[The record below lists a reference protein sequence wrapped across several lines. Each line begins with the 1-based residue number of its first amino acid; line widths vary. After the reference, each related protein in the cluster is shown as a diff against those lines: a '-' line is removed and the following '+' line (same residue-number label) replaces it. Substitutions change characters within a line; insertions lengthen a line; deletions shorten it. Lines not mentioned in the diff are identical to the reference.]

1 MVFKTF
7 PRRASRG
14 FTLIELLVSL
24 LIASIFLMATAMI
37 VIETMRLDREETGR
51 TQVQAE
57 LTQAME
63 YIQQDL
69 AEALYIYNDT
79 ERPTDPQQPPGDGI
93 PDVIQR
99 LWHPGWIRRPEE
111 AIPVVAFW
119 KLEPIPQGCY
129 AGNPTLQQIR
139 EGRATLPTEP
149 PPGFPLDQNGRNE
162 DWETLRSRRGIY
174 TLVVYYL
181 RRNYNNAGNPTGQTP
196 WEGNARIER
205 FELKPFA
212 RQGDNDCAGR
222 SPFFL
227 EDPDPFRD
235 GFLAWPSEQARAR
248 QIPIASRPDGPR
260 FTTQDRVRQ
269 ISIAGRTDG
278 PRLTTLV
285 SNIFSSREGS
295 PQVAPACP
303 QGYAFGGGKPDGV
316 TFSGLE
322 NHQNDVGFYVCVRHS
337 PGADQPQDVI
347 VNITATAME
356 RANPGLFRRYIED
369 ATSVDISEVSRYLLP
384 LQTRVLARGVINR
397 RLS

>member
-1 MVFKTF
+1 MVFKSF
-7 PRRASRG
+7 RRRASRG

-24 LIASIFLMATAMI
+24 LIAFIFLLATGMI
-37 VIETMRLDREETGR
+37 VVETMRLDREETGR

-79 ERPTDPQQPPGDGI
+79 EQPNGDGI

-99 LWHPGWIRRPEE
+99 LYTPGWIRQPAG

-129 AGNPTLQQIR
+129 RTQREDGTPGDQIPNLQQIR
-139 EGRATLPTEP
+139 EGRAILPVQP
-149 PPGFPLDQNGRNE
+149 PPGFPRDRNGRNA
-162 DWETLRSRRGIY
+162 DWDTLVSRRGIY

-181 RRNYNNAGNPTGQTP
+181 RRNYNNAGNLADGSTTP

-205 FELKPFA
+205 FELRPFA
-212 RQGDNDCAGR
+212 RQGNNDCAGR
-222 SPFFL
+222 SPFFV

-248 QIPIASRPDGPR
+248 QIPIA
-260 FTTQDRVRQ
+260 
-269 ISIAGRTDG
+269 GRADG

-303 QGYAFGGGKPDGV
+303 QGYAFGGGKPNGV
-316 TFSGLE
+316 TVTFPGLGD
-322 NHQNDVGFYVCVRHS
+322 NQNDVGFYVCVRQS
-337 PGADQPQDVI
+337 PGADRPQDVI
-347 VNITATAME
+347 INITATAME
-356 RANPGLFRRYIED
+356 RANPGLFRRYIQD

-384 LQTRVLARGVINR
+384 MQTLVLARGVINR
-397 RLS
+397 QLS

>member
-1 MVFKTF
+1 MVFKSF
-7 PRRASRG
+7 RRRASRG

-24 LIASIFLMATAMI
+24 LIASIFLLATGMI
-37 VIETMRLDREETGR
+37 VVETMRLDREETGR

-79 ERPTDPQQPPGDGI
+79 EQPNGDGI

-99 LWHPGWIRRPEE
+99 LYTPGWIRQPAG

-139 EGRATLPTEP
+139 EGRARLPNQP
-149 PPGFPLDQNGRNE
+149 PDGFPRDRNGRNA
-162 DWETLRSRRGIY
+162 DWDTLVSRRGIY

-181 RRNYNNAGNPTGQTP
+181 RRNYNNAGNLADGSTTP
-196 WEGNARIER
+196 WEGNARIDR
-205 FELKPFA
+205 FELRPFNTEG
-212 RQGDNDCAGR
+212 QNNCAGR
-222 SPFFL
+222 SPFFRV
-227 EDPDPFRD
+227 DPDPFRE
-235 GFLAWPSEQARAR
+235 GFLAWPSQQALQRLQR
-248 QIPIASRPDGPR
+248 EGTPQERIAD
-260 FTTQDRVRQ
+260 
-269 ISIAGRTDG
+269 AGNQG

-303 QGYAFGGGKPDGV
+303 QGYAFGGGRPNGV
-316 TFSGLE
+316 TFSGLG
-322 NHQNDVGFYVCVRHS
+322 NNQNDVGFYVCVRQS
-337 PGADQPQDVI
+337 PGADRPQDVI
-347 VNITATAME
+347 INITATAME
-356 RANPGLFRRYIED
+356 RANPGLFRRYIRN

-384 LQTRVLARGVINR
+384 MQTRVLARGVINR
-397 RLS
+397 QLS

>member
-1 MVFKTF
+1 MFKVF
-7 PRRASRG
+7 RHRVYQSAG

-24 LIASIFLMATAMI
+24 LVASIFLLATAMI

-63 YIQQDL
+63 FIQQDL

-79 ERPTDPQQPPGDGI
+79 EQNPQQSDRLGDGI

-99 LWHPGWIRRPEE
+99 LYAPGWIRRPDD

-129 AGNPTLQQIR
+129 AGNPTLQDIR
-139 EGRATLPTEP
+139 RGNATLPDQP
-149 PPGFPLDQNGRNE
+149 PPEFPRDQNGRNA
-162 DWETLRSRRGIY
+162 DWDTLVSRRGIY

-181 RRNYNNAGNPTGQTP
+181 RRNYNNAGNPTGRTP
-196 WEGNARIER
+196 WEGNARIDR
-205 FELKPFA
+205 FELRPFNI
-212 RQGDNDCAGR
+212 QGQNNCAGR
-222 SPFFL
+222 SPFFRV
-227 EDPDPFRD
+227 DPDPFQE
-235 GFLAWPSEQARAR
+235 GFLAWPSQQALQRLQR
-248 QIPIASRPDGPR
+248 EGTPQERIAD
-260 FTTQDRVRQ
+260 
-269 ISIAGRTDG
+269 AGNQG

-303 QGYAFGGGKPDGV
+303 QGYAFGGGRPNGV
-316 TFSGLE
+316 TFPGLGD
-322 NHQNDVGFYVCVRHS
+322 NQNDVGFSVCVRQS
-337 PGADQPQDVI
+337 VGADRPQDVI
-347 VNITATAME
+347 INITATAME
-356 RANPGLFRRYIED
+356 RANPGLFRRYIRN

-384 LQTRVLARGVINR
+384 MQTQVLARGVINR
-397 RLS
+397 QLS

>member
-1 MVFKTF
+1 MFFKIF
-7 PRRASRG
+7 RRRPSKSRG

-24 LIASIFLMATAMI
+24 LIASIFLLATGMI
-37 VIETMRLDREETGR
+37 VVETMRLDREETGR

-79 ERPTDPQQPPGDGI
+79 ERPSDPQQPPGDGI

-99 LWHPGWIRRPEE
+99 LYEPGWIRRPAG

-139 EGRATLPTEP
+139 EGRATLPAEP
-149 PPGFPLDQNGRNE
+149 PPEFPRTNGKNA
-162 DWETLRSRRGIY
+162 DWETLVSRRGIY

-181 RRNYNNAGNPTGQTP
+181 RRNYNNAGNLEDGSTTP
-196 WEGNARIER
+196 WEGNARIDR
-205 FELKPFA
+205 FELRPFNI
-212 RQGDNDCAGR
+212 QGQNNCAGR
-222 SPFFL
+222 SPFFV

-248 QIPIASRPDGPR
+248 QIPIA
-260 FTTQDRVRQ
+260 
-269 ISIAGRTDG
+269 GRADG

-295 PQVAPACP
+295 PQVAPLCP
-303 QGYAFGGGKPDGV
+303 QGYAFGGGRPNGV
-316 TFSGLE
+316 IFSGLG
-322 NHQNDVGFYVCVRHS
+322 NNQNDVGFYVCVRQS
-337 PGADQPQDVI
+337 PGADRPQDVI
-347 VNITATAME
+347 INITATAME
-356 RANPGLFRRYIED
+356 RANPGLFRRYIRN

-397 RLS
+397 PLS

>member
-1 MVFKTF
+1 MVFKISR
-7 PRRASRG
+7 RRASRG

-24 LIASIFLMATAMI
+24 LIASIFLLATAMI

-79 ERPTDPQQPPGDGI
+79 EQPNGDRI

-99 LWHPGWIRRPEE
+99 LYTPGWIRRPDD

-139 EGRATLPTEP
+139 EGRATLPAEP
-149 PPGFPLDQNGRNE
+149 PPGFPLTNGRNA
-162 DWETLRSRRGIY
+162 DWETLLSRRGIY

-181 RRNYNNAGNPTGQTP
+181 RRNYNNAGNLADGSTTP

-205 FELKPFA
+205 FELRPLA

-222 SPFFL
+222 SEFFSS
-227 EDPDPFRD
+227 DPDPFRE
-235 GFLAWPSEQARAR
+235 GFLAWPSQQALQQRP
-248 QIPIASRPDGPR
+248 QTPIANS
-260 FTTQDRVRQ
+260 QE
-269 ISIAGRTDG
+269 G
-278 PRLTTLV
+278 PRLITLV

-316 TFSGLE
+316 TFPELG
-322 NHQNDVGFYVCVRHS
+322 NNQNDVGFYVCVRRS
-337 PGADQPQDVI
+337 PGADRPQDVVI
-347 VNITATAME
+347 NITATAME
-356 RANPGLFRRYIED
+356 RANPGLFRRYIQD

-397 RLS
+397 PLS

>member
-1 MVFKTF
+1 MFKVF
-7 PRRASRG
+7 RHRVYQSAG

-24 LIASIFLMATAMI
+24 LVAFIFLLATAMI

-57 LTQAME
+57 LTQAMQ

-79 ERPTDPQQPPGDGI
+79 EQNPQQSDRLGDRI

-99 LWHPGWIRRPEE
+99 LYAPGWIRRPDD

-129 AGNPTLQQIR
+129 AGNPTLQDIR
-139 EGRATLPTEP
+139 RGNATLPDQP
-149 PPGFPLDQNGRNE
+149 PPEFPRDQNGRNA
-162 DWETLRSRRGIY
+162 DWDTLVSRRGIY

-181 RRNYNNAGNPTGQTP
+181 RRNYNNAGNPTGRTP
-196 WEGNARIER
+196 WEGNARIDR
-205 FELKPFA
+205 FELRPFNTEG
-212 RQGDNDCAGR
+212 QNNCAGR
-222 SPFFL
+222 SPFFRV
-227 EDPDPFRD
+227 DPDPFQE
-235 GFLAWPSEQARAR
+235 GFLAWPSQQALQRLQR
-248 QIPIASRPDGPR
+248 EGTPQERIAD
-260 FTTQDRVRQ
+260 
-269 ISIAGRTDG
+269 AGNQG

-303 QGYAFGGGKPDGV
+303 QGYAFGGGRPNGV
-316 TFSGLE
+316 TFPVTFPGLGDNE
-322 NHQNDVGFYVCVRHS
+322 NDVGFHVCVRQS
-337 PGADQPQDVI
+337 VGADRPQDVI
-347 VNITATAME
+347 INITATAME
-356 RANPGLFRRYIED
+356 RANPGLFRRYIRN

-384 LQTRVLARGVINR
+384 MQTQVLARGVINR
-397 RLS
+397 PLS

>member
-1 MVFKTF
+1 VLIFR
-7 PRRASRG
+7 RRASRG

-24 LIASIFLMATAMI
+24 LIAFIFLLATGMI
-37 VIETMRLDREETGR
+37 VVETMRLDREETGR

-63 YIQQDL
+63 FIQQDL

-79 ERPTDPQQPPGDGI
+79 EQPNGDGI

-99 LWHPGWIRRPEE
+99 LYTPGWIRQPAG

-139 EGRATLPTEP
+139 EGRATLPAEP
-149 PPGFPLDQNGRNE
+149 PPEFPRTNGKNA
-162 DWETLRSRRGIY
+162 DWETLVSRRGIY

-181 RRNYNNAGNPTGQTP
+181 RRNYNNAGNLADGSTTP

-205 FELKPFA
+205 FELRPFA
-212 RQGDNDCAGR
+212 RQGNNDCAGR
-222 SPFFL
+222 SPFFV

-248 QIPIASRPDGPR
+248 QIPIAGS
-260 FTTQDRVRQ
+260 
-269 ISIAGRTDG
+269 TDG
-278 PRLTTLV
+278 PRLVTLV

-295 PQVAPACP
+295 PQVAPLCP
-303 QGYAFGGGKPDGV
+303 QGYAFGGGRPNGV
-316 TFSGLE
+316 TFSGLG
-322 NHQNDVGFYVCVRHS
+322 NNQNDVGFYVCVRQS
-337 PGADQPQDVI
+337 VGADRPQDVI
-347 VNITATAME
+347 INITATAME
-356 RANPGLFRRYIED
+356 RANPGLFRRYIRN

-384 LQTRVLARGVINR
+384 MQTRVLARGVINR
-397 RLS
+397 QLS

>member
-1 MVFKTF
+1 MFKVF
-7 PRRASRG
+7 RRRVYQSAG

-24 LIASIFLMATAMI
+24 LVASIFLLATAMI

-63 YIQQDL
+63 SIQQDL

-79 ERPTDPQQPPGDGI
+79 EQPSGDGI

-99 LWHPGWIRRPEE
+99 LYTPGWIRRPDD

-129 AGNPTLQQIR
+129 RTRREDGTPGDQIPNLQQIR
-139 EGRATLPTEP
+139 EGRAILPVQP
-149 PPGFPLDQNGRNE
+149 PPEFPRDQNGRNA
-162 DWETLRSRRGIY
+162 DWDTLVSRRGIY

-181 RRNYNNAGNPTGQTP
+181 RRNYNNAGNPTGRTP
-196 WEGNARIER
+196 WEGNARIDR
-205 FELKPFA
+205 FELQPFNTEG
-212 RQGDNDCAGR
+212 QNNCAGR
-222 SPFFL
+222 SPFFRV
-227 EDPDPFRD
+227 DPDPFQE
-235 GFLAWPSEQARAR
+235 GFLAWPSQQALQRL
-248 QIPIASRPDGPR
+248 QEPQQPIAE
-260 FTTQDRVRQ
+260 
-269 ISIAGRTDG
+269 AGNRG

-303 QGYAFGGGKPDGV
+303 QGYAFGGGRPNGV
-316 TFSGLE
+316 TFPGLGDNE
-322 NHQNDVGFYVCVRHS
+322 NDVGFFVCVRQS
-337 PGADQPQDVI
+337 VGADRPQDVI
-347 VNITATAME
+347 INITATAME
-356 RANPGLFRRYIED
+356 RANPGLFRRYIRN

-384 LQTRVLARGVINR
+384 MQTRVLARGVINR
-397 RLS
+397 QLS

>member
-1 MVFKTF
+1 MVFKSF
-7 PRRASRG
+7 RRRASRG

-24 LIASIFLMATAMI
+24 LIAFIFLLATGMI
-37 VIETMRLDREETGR
+37 VVETMRLDREETGR

-63 YIQQDL
+63 FIQQDL

-79 ERPTDPQQPPGDGI
+79 EQNPQQSDRLGDGI

-99 LWHPGWIRRPEE
+99 LYAPGWIRRPDD

-129 AGNPTLQQIR
+129 EGNPTLQDIR
-139 EGRATLPTEP
+139 RGNATLPNQP
-149 PPGFPLDQNGRNE
+149 PPGFPRDQNDRNA
-162 DWETLRSRRGIY
+162 DWDTLVSRRGIY

-181 RRNYNNAGNPTGQTP
+181 RRNYNNAGNPTGRTP
-196 WEGNARIER
+196 WEGNARIDR
-205 FELKPFA
+205 FELRPFNI
-212 RQGDNDCAGR
+212 QGQNNCAGR
-222 SPFFL
+222 SPFFV

-248 QIPIASRPDGPR
+248 QIP
-260 FTTQDRVRQ
+260 
-269 ISIAGRTDG
+269 IAGRTDG

-316 TFSGLE
+316 TFSGLG
-322 NHQNDVGFYVCVRHS
+322 NNQNDVGFYVCVRQS
-337 PGADQPQDVI
+337 PGADRPQDVI
-347 VNITATAME
+347 INITATAME
-356 RANPGLFRRYIED
+356 RANPGLFRRYIRN

-384 LQTRVLARGVINR
+384 MQTRVLARGVINR
-397 RLS
+397 QLS

>member
-1 MVFKTF
+1 MVFKSF
-7 PRRASRG
+7 RRRASRG

-69 AEALYIYNDT
+69 AEALYIYNDA
-79 ERPTDPQQPPGDGI
+79 EPPDNPQQPPGDGI

-99 LWHPGWIRRPEE
+99 LWDPGWIRQPDG
-111 AIPVVAFW
+111 AIPVIAFW

-139 EGRATLPTEP
+139 EGRAALPTEP
-149 PPGFPLDQNGRNE
+149 PAGFPRDQNGRNE
-162 DWETLRSRRGIY
+162 DWETLLSRRGIY

-181 RRNYNNAGNPTGQTP
+181 RRNYNNAGNLADGSTTP
-196 WEGNARIER
+196 WEGNARIDR

-212 RQGDNDCAGR
+212 RQGNNDCAGR
-222 SPFFL
+222 SPFFV

-248 QIPIASRPDGPR
+248 QIP
-260 FTTQDRVRQ
+260 
-269 ISIAGRTDG
+269 IAGRTDG

-303 QGYAFGGGKPDGV
+303 RGYAFGGGKPDGV

-322 NHQNDVGFYVCVRHS
+322 DNQNDVGFYVCVRQS

-347 VNITATAME
+347 INITATAME

-397 RLS
+397 QLS

>member
-1 MVFKTF
+1 MFFKIF
-7 PRRASRG
+7 RRRPSKSRG

-24 LIASIFLMATAMI
+24 LIASIFLLATGMI
-37 VIETMRLDREETGR
+37 VVETMRLDREETGR

-79 ERPTDPQQPPGDGI
+79 ERPSDPQQPPGDGI

-99 LWHPGWIRRPEE
+99 LYEPGWIRRPAG

-139 EGRATLPTEP
+139 EGRATLPAEP
-149 PPGFPLDQNGRNE
+149 PPEFPRTNGKNA
-162 DWETLRSRRGIY
+162 DWETLVSRRGIY

-181 RRNYNNAGNPTGQTP
+181 RRNYNNAGNLEDGSTTP
-196 WEGNARIER
+196 WEGNARIDR
-205 FELKPFA
+205 FELRPFNI
-212 RQGDNDCAGR
+212 QGQNNCAGR
-222 SPFFL
+222 SPFFV

-248 QIPIASRPDGPR
+248 QIPIA
-260 FTTQDRVRQ
+260 
-269 ISIAGRTDG
+269 GRADG

-295 PQVAPACP
+295 PQVAPLCP
-303 QGYAFGGGKPDGV
+303 QGYAFGGGRPNGV
-316 TFSGLE
+316 TFSGLG
-322 NHQNDVGFYVCVRHS
+322 NNQNDVGFYVCVRQS
-337 PGADQPQDVI
+337 PGADRPQDVI
-347 VNITATAME
+347 INITATAME
-356 RANPGLFRRYIED
+356 RANPGLFRRYIRN

-384 LQTRVLARGVINR
+384 MQTRVLARGVINR
-397 RLS
+397 QLS

>member
-1 MVFKTF
+1 MFKVF
-7 PRRASRG
+7 RHRVYQSAG

-24 LIASIFLMATAMI
+24 VVASIFLLATGMI

-79 ERPTDPQQPPGDGI
+79 EQNPQQSDRLGDGI

-99 LWHPGWIRRPEE
+99 LYAPGWIRRPID

-129 AGNPTLQQIR
+129 AGNPTLQDIR
-139 EGRATLPTEP
+139 RGNATLPDQP
-149 PPGFPLDQNGRNE
+149 PPEFPRDQDGRNA
-162 DWETLRSRRGIY
+162 DWDTLVSRRGIY

-181 RRNYNNAGNPTGQTP
+181 RRNYNNAGNPTGRTP
-196 WEGNARIER
+196 WEGNARIDR
-205 FELKPFA
+205 FELRPFNTEG
-212 RQGDNDCAGR
+212 QNNCAGR
-222 SPFFL
+222 SPFFV

-248 QIPIASRPDGPR
+248 QIP
-260 FTTQDRVRQ
+260 F
-269 ISIAGRTDG
+269 AGRADG

-285 SNIFSSREGS
+285 SNIFSSRQGS
-295 PQVAPACP
+295 PQVAPPCP
-303 QGYAFGGGKPDGV
+303 QGYAFGGGKPDIV
-316 TFSGLE
+316 AFSGLE
-322 NHQNDVGFYVCVRHS
+322 VNQNDVGFYVCVRQS
-337 PGADQPQDVI
+337 VGADRPQDVI
-347 VNITATAME
+347 INITATAME
-356 RANPGLFRRYIED
+356 RANPGLFRRYIRN

-384 LQTRVLARGVINR
+384 MQTQVLARGVINR
-397 RLS
+397 PLS

>member
-1 MVFKTF
+1 MFFKIF
-7 PRRASRG
+7 RRRPSKSRG

-24 LIASIFLMATAMI
+24 LIASIFLLATGMI
-37 VIETMRLDREETGR
+37 VVETMRLDREETGR

-79 ERPTDPQQPPGDGI
+79 ERPSDPQQPPGDGI

-99 LWHPGWIRRPEE
+99 LYTPGWIRQPAG

-139 EGRATLPTEP
+139 EGRARLPNQP
-149 PPGFPLDQNGRNE
+149 PDGFPRDQNGRNA
-162 DWETLRSRRGIY
+162 DWETLLSRRGIY

-181 RRNYNNAGNPTGQTP
+181 RRNYNNAGNLADGSTTP

-205 FELKPFA
+205 FELRPFA
-212 RQGDNDCAGR
+212 RQGNNDCAGR
-222 SPFFL
+222 SPFFV

-248 QIPIASRPDGPR
+248 QIP
-260 FTTQDRVRQ
+260 
-269 ISIAGRTDG
+269 IAGRTDG

-316 TFSGLE
+316 TFSGLG
-322 NHQNDVGFYVCVRHS
+322 NNQNDVGFYVCVRQS
-337 PGADQPQDVI
+337 PGADRPQDVI
-347 VNITATAME
+347 INITATAME
-356 RANPGLFRRYIED
+356 RANPGLFRRYIRN

-384 LQTRVLARGVINR
+384 LQTRVFARGVINR
-397 RLS
+397 QLS

>member
-1 MVFKTF
+1 MVFKSF
-7 PRRASRG
+7 RRRASRG

-24 LIASIFLMATAMI
+24 LIAFIFLLATGMI
-37 VIETMRLDREETGR
+37 VVETMRLDREETGR

-79 ERPTDPQQPPGDGI
+79 EQPNGDGI

-99 LWHPGWIRRPEE
+99 LYTPGWIRQPAG

-139 EGRATLPTEP
+139 EGRARLPNQP
-149 PPGFPLDQNGRNE
+149 PDGFPRDQNGRNA
-162 DWETLRSRRGIY
+162 DWETLLSRRGIY

-181 RRNYNNAGNPTGQTP
+181 RRNYNNAGNLADGSTTP

-205 FELKPFA
+205 FELRPFA
-212 RQGDNDCAGR
+212 RQGNNDCAGR
-222 SPFFL
+222 SPFFV

-248 QIPIASRPDGPR
+248 QIP
-260 FTTQDRVRQ
+260 
-269 ISIAGRTDG
+269 IAGRTDG

-316 TFSGLE
+316 PFSGLG
-322 NHQNDVGFYVCVRHS
+322 NNQNDVGFYVCVRQS
-337 PGADQPQDVI
+337 PGADRPQDVI
-347 VNITATAME
+347 INITATAME
-356 RANPGLFRRYIED
+356 RANPGLFRRYIQD

-384 LQTRVLARGVINR
+384 LQTRVFARGVINR
-397 RLS
+397 QLS

>member
-1 MVFKTF
+1 MFKVF
-7 PRRASRG
+7 RHRVHQSAG

-24 LIASIFLMATAMI
+24 LVASIFLLATAMI

-63 YIQQDL
+63 SIQQDL

-79 ERPTDPQQPPGDGI
+79 EQNPQQPDRLGDGI

-99 LWHPGWIRRPEE
+99 LYTPGWIRRPND

-129 AGNPTLQQIR
+129 AGNPTLQDIR
-139 EGRATLPTEP
+139 RGNATLPDQP
-149 PPGFPLDQNGRNE
+149 PPEFPLDQNDRNA
-162 DWETLRSRRGIY
+162 DWDTLVSRRGIY

-181 RRNYNNAGNPTGQTP
+181 RRNYNNAGNPTGGTP
-196 WEGNARIER
+196 WEGNARIDR
-205 FELKPFA
+205 FELRPFNI
-212 RQGDNDCAGR
+212 QGQNNCAGR
-222 SPFFL
+222 SPFFV

-248 QIPIASRPDGPR
+248 QIP
-260 FTTQDRVRQ
+260 
-269 ISIAGRTDG
+269 IAGRTDG

-303 QGYAFGGGKPDGV
+303 QGYAFGGGRPDGV

-322 NHQNDVGFYVCVRHS
+322 VNQNDVGFYVCVRQS
-337 PGADQPQDVI
+337 VGADRPQDVI
-347 VNITATAME
+347 INITATAME
-356 RANPGLFRRYIED
+356 RANPGLFRRYIRN

-384 LQTRVLARGVINR
+384 MQTRVLARGVINR
-397 RLS
+397 QLS

>member
-1 MVFKTF
+1 MFKVF
-7 PRRASRG
+7 RHRVYQSAG

-24 LIASIFLMATAMI
+24 LVAFIFLLATAMI

-57 LTQAME
+57 LTQAMQ

-79 ERPTDPQQPPGDGI
+79 EQNPQQSDRLGDRI

-99 LWHPGWIRRPEE
+99 LYAPGWIRRPDD

-129 AGNPTLQQIR
+129 AGNPTLQDIR
-139 EGRATLPTEP
+139 RGNATLPDQP
-149 PPGFPLDQNGRNE
+149 PPEFPRDQNGRNA
-162 DWETLRSRRGIY
+162 DWDTLVSRRGIY

-181 RRNYNNAGNPTGQTP
+181 RRNYNNAGNPTGRTP
-196 WEGNARIER
+196 WEGNARIDR
-205 FELKPFA
+205 FELRPFNTEG
-212 RQGDNDCAGR
+212 QNNCAGR
-222 SPFFL
+222 SPFFRV
-227 EDPDPFRD
+227 DPDPFQE
-235 GFLAWPSEQARAR
+235 GFLAWPSQQALQRLQR
-248 QIPIASRPDGPR
+248 EGTPQERIAD
-260 FTTQDRVRQ
+260 
-269 ISIAGRTDG
+269 AGNQG

-303 QGYAFGGGKPDGV
+303 QGYAFGGGRPNGV
-316 TFSGLE
+316 TFPGLGD
-322 NHQNDVGFYVCVRHS
+322 NQNDVGFHVCVRQS
-337 PGADQPQDVI
+337 VGADRPQDVI
-347 VNITATAME
+347 INITATAME
-356 RANPGLFRRYIED
+356 RANPGLFRRYIRN

-384 LQTRVLARGVINR
+384 MQTQVLARGVINR
-397 RLS
+397 PLS

>member
-1 MVFKTF
+1 MVFKSF
-7 PRRASRG
+7 RRRASRG

-24 LIASIFLMATAMI
+24 LIAFIFLLATGMI
-37 VIETMRLDREETGR
+37 VVETMRLDREETGR

-79 ERPTDPQQPPGDGI
+79 EQNPQQSDRLGDGI

-99 LWHPGWIRRPEE
+99 LYTPGWIRQPAG

-129 AGNPTLQQIR
+129 EGNPTLQDIR
-139 EGRATLPTEP
+139 RGNATLPNQP
-149 PPGFPLDQNGRNE
+149 PPEFPLDQNDRNA
-162 DWETLRSRRGIY
+162 DWDTLVSRRGIY

-181 RRNYNNAGNPTGQTP
+181 RRNYNNAGNPTGRTP
-196 WEGNARIER
+196 WEGNARIDR
-205 FELKPFA
+205 FELRPFNI
-212 RQGDNDCAGR
+212 QGQNNCAGR
-222 SPFFL
+222 SPFFV

-248 QIPIASRPDGPR
+248 QIPIA
-260 FTTQDRVRQ
+260 
-269 ISIAGRTDG
+269 GRADG

-303 QGYAFGGGKPDGV
+303 QGYAFGGGKPNGV
-316 TFSGLE
+316 TFPGLGD
-322 NHQNDVGFYVCVRHS
+322 NQNDVGFYVCVRQS
-337 PGADQPQDVI
+337 VGADRPQDVI
-347 VNITATAME
+347 INITATAME
-356 RANPGLFRRYIED
+356 RANPGLFRRYIRN

-384 LQTRVLARGVINR
+384 MQTLVLARGVINR
-397 RLS
+397 PLS

>member
-1 MVFKTF
+1 MFFKIF
-7 PRRASRG
+7 RRRPSKSRG

-24 LIASIFLMATAMI
+24 LIASIFLLATGMI
-37 VIETMRLDREETGR
+37 VVETMRLDREETGR

-79 ERPTDPQQPPGDGI
+79 ERPSDPQQPPGDGI

-99 LWHPGWIRRPEE
+99 LYAPGWIRRPDD

-129 AGNPTLQQIR
+129 AGNPTLQDIR
-139 EGRATLPTEP
+139 RGNATLLNQP
-149 PPGFPLDQNGRNE
+149 PLGFPRDQNGRNA
-162 DWETLRSRRGIY
+162 DWDTLVSRRGIY

-181 RRNYNNAGNPTGQTP
+181 RRNYNNAGNPTGRTP
-196 WEGNARIER
+196 WEGNARIDR
-205 FELKPFA
+205 FELLPFNTEG
-212 RQGDNDCAGR
+212 QNNCAGR
-222 SPFFL
+222 SPFFRV
-227 EDPDPFRD
+227 DPDPFQE
-235 GFLAWPSEQARAR
+235 GFLAWPSQQALQRLQR
-248 QIPIASRPDGPR
+248 EGTPQERIAD
-260 FTTQDRVRQ
+260 
-269 ISIAGRTDG
+269 AGNQG

-303 QGYAFGGGKPDGV
+303 QGYAFGGGRPNGV
-316 TFSGLE
+316 TFPGLGD
-322 NHQNDVGFYVCVRHS
+322 NQNDVGFHVCVRQS
-337 PGADQPQDVI
+337 VGADRPQDVI
-347 VNITATAME
+347 INITATAME
-356 RANPGLFRRYIED
+356 RANPGLFRRYIRN

-384 LQTRVLARGVINR
+384 MQTRVLARGVINR
-397 RLS
+397 QLS

>member
-1 MVFKTF
+1 MFF
-7 PRRASRG
+7 RIFRRRASRG

-24 LIASIFLMATAMI
+24 LIASIFLLATAMI

-63 YIQQDL
+63 FIQQDL

-79 ERPTDPQQPPGDGI
+79 EQPNGDGI
-93 PDVIQR
+93 PDVTQR
-99 LWHPGWIRRPEE
+99 LYEPGWIRRPDD
-111 AIPVVAFW
+111 AIPVVALW
-119 KLEPIPQGCY
+119 KLEPIPRGCY

-139 EGRATLPTEP
+139 EGRATLPAEP
-149 PPGFPLDQNGRNE
+149 PAGFPLTNGRNA
-162 DWETLRSRRGIY
+162 DWETLLSRRGIY

-181 RRNYNNAGNPTGQTP
+181 RRNYNNAGNPTGDTP

-205 FELKPFA
+205 FELRPLNT
-212 RQGDNDCAGR
+212 QGQNDCAGR
-222 SPFFL
+222 SPFFV
-227 EDPDPFRD
+227 EDPDPFRE

-248 QIPIASRPDGPR
+248 QIPIASR
-260 FTTQDRVRQ
+260 
-269 ISIAGRTDG
+269 ADG
-278 PRLTTLV
+278 PRLITLV

-303 QGYAFGGGKPDGV
+303 QGYAFGGGKPNGV
-316 TFSGLE
+316 TFSGLAD
-322 NHQNDVGFYVCVRHS
+322 NQNDVGFYVCVRRS
-337 PGADQPQDVI
+337 PGADRPQDVVI
-347 VNITATAME
+347 NITATAME
-356 RANPGLFRRYIED
+356 RANPGLFRRYIQD

-397 RLS
+397 QLS

>member
-1 MVFKTF
+1 MVFKSF
-7 PRRASRG
+7 RRRASRG

-24 LIASIFLMATAMI
+24 LIASIFLLATGMI
-37 VIETMRLDREETGR
+37 VVETMRLDREETGR

-79 ERPTDPQQPPGDGI
+79 EQPNGDGI

-99 LWHPGWIRRPEE
+99 LYTPGWIRQPAG

-139 EGRATLPTEP
+139 EGRARLPNQP
-149 PPGFPLDQNGRNE
+149 PDGFPRDQNGRNA
-162 DWETLRSRRGIY
+162 DWETLLSRRGIY

-181 RRNYNNAGNPTGQTP
+181 RRNYNDAGDLEDGSTTP

-205 FELKPFA
+205 FELRPFA
-212 RQGDNDCAGR
+212 RQGNNDCAGR
-222 SPFFL
+222 SPFFV

-248 QIPIASRPDGPR
+248 QIP
-260 FTTQDRVRQ
+260 
-269 ISIAGRTDG
+269 IAGRTDG

-303 QGYAFGGGKPDGV
+303 QGYAFGGGKPNGV
-316 TFSGLE
+316 TVTFPGLGD
-322 NHQNDVGFYVCVRHS
+322 NQNDVGFYVCVRQS
-337 PGADQPQDVI
+337 VGADRPQDVI
-347 VNITATAME
+347 INITATAME
-356 RANPGLFRRYIED
+356 RANPGLFRRYIRN

-384 LQTRVLARGVINR
+384 MQTQVLARGVINR
-397 RLS
+397 PLS

>member
-1 MVFKTF
+1 MFFKIF
-7 PRRASRG
+7 RRRPSKSRG

-24 LIASIFLMATAMI
+24 LIASIFLLATGMI
-37 VIETMRLDREETGR
+37 VVETMRLDREETGR

-79 ERPTDPQQPPGDGI
+79 ERPSDPQQPPGDGI

-99 LWHPGWIRRPEE
+99 LYEPGWIRRPAG

-139 EGRATLPTEP
+139 EGRATLPAEP
-149 PPGFPLDQNGRNE
+149 PPEFPRTNGKNA
-162 DWETLRSRRGIY
+162 DWETLVSRRGIY

-181 RRNYNNAGNPTGQTP
+181 RRNYNDAGNLEDGSTTP
-196 WEGNARIER
+196 WEGNARIDR
-205 FELKPFA
+205 FELRPFNI
-212 RQGDNDCAGR
+212 QGQNNCAGR
-222 SPFFL
+222 SPFFV

-248 QIPIASRPDGPR
+248 QIPIA
-260 FTTQDRVRQ
+260 
-269 ISIAGRTDG
+269 GRADG

-295 PQVAPACP
+295 PQVAPLCP
-303 QGYAFGGGKPDGV
+303 QGYAFGGGRPNGV
-316 TFSGLE
+316 TFSGLG
-322 NHQNDVGFYVCVRHS
+322 NNQNDVGFYVCVRQS
-337 PGADQPQDVI
+337 PGADRPQDVI
-347 VNITATAME
+347 INITATAME
-356 RANPGLFRRYIED
+356 RANPGLFRRYIRN

-384 LQTRVLARGVINR
+384 MQTQVLARGVINR
-397 RLS
+397 PLS

>member
-1 MVFKTF
+1 MVFKSF
-7 PRRASRG
+7 RRRASRG

-24 LIASIFLMATAMI
+24 LIAFIFLLATGMI
-37 VIETMRLDREETGR
+37 VVETMRLDREETGR

-79 ERPTDPQQPPGDGI
+79 EQPNGDGI

-99 LWHPGWIRRPEE
+99 LYTPGWIRQPAG

-129 AGNPTLQQIR
+129 RTQREDGTPGDQIPNLQQIR
-139 EGRATLPTEP
+139 EGRAILPVQP
-149 PPGFPLDQNGRNE
+149 PPGFPRDRNGRNA
-162 DWETLRSRRGIY
+162 DWDTLVSRRGIY

-181 RRNYNNAGNPTGQTP
+181 RRNYNNAGNLADGSTTP

-205 FELKPFA
+205 FELRPFA
-212 RQGDNDCAGR
+212 RQGNNDCAGR
-222 SPFFL
+222 SPFFV

-248 QIPIASRPDGPR
+248 QIP
-260 FTTQDRVRQ
+260 
-269 ISIAGRTDG
+269 IAGRTDG

-316 TFSGLE
+316 TFSGLG
-322 NHQNDVGFYVCVRHS
+322 NNQNDVGFYVCVRQS
-337 PGADQPQDVI
+337 PGADRPQDVI
-347 VNITATAME
+347 INITATAME
-356 RANPGLFRRYIED
+356 RANPGLFRRYIQD

-384 LQTRVLARGVINR
+384 MQTLVLARGVINR
-397 RLS
+397 QLS

>member
-1 MVFKTF
+1 MFKVF
-7 PRRASRG
+7 RHRVHQSAG

-24 LIASIFLMATAMI
+24 LVASIFLLATAMI

-79 ERPTDPQQPPGDGI
+79 EQNPQQSDRLGDGI

-99 LWHPGWIRRPEE
+99 LYTPGWIRRPDD

-129 AGNPTLQQIR
+129 RTQREDGTPGDQIPNLQQIR
-139 EGRATLPTEP
+139 EGRAILPVQP
-149 PPGFPLDQNGRNE
+149 PPEFPRDQNGRNA
-162 DWETLRSRRGIY
+162 DWDTLVSRRGIY

-181 RRNYNNAGNPTGQTP
+181 RRNYNDAGNPTGRTP
-196 WEGNARIER
+196 WEGNARIDR
-205 FELKPFA
+205 FELRPFNTEG
-212 RQGDNDCAGR
+212 QNNCAGR
-222 SPFFL
+222 SPFFRV
-227 EDPDPFRD
+227 DPDPFQE
-235 GFLAWPSEQARAR
+235 GFLAWPSQQALQRL
-248 QIPIASRPDGPR
+248 QEPQQPIAE
-260 FTTQDRVRQ
+260 
-269 ISIAGRTDG
+269 AGNQG

-295 PQVAPACP
+295 PQVAPDCP
-303 QGYAFGGGKPDGV
+303 QGYAFGGGRPNGV
-316 TFSGLE
+316 TFPGLGD
-322 NHQNDVGFYVCVRHS
+322 NQNDVGFHVCVRQS
-337 PGADQPQDVI
+337 VGADRPQDVI
-347 VNITATAME
+347 INITATAME
-356 RANPGLFRRYIED
+356 RANPGLFRRYIRD

-384 LQTRVLARGVINR
+384 MQTRVLARGVINR
-397 RLS
+397 QLS

>member
-1 MVFKTF
+1 MFFKIF
-7 PRRASRG
+7 RRRPSKSRG

-24 LIASIFLMATAMI
+24 LIASIFLLATGMI
-37 VIETMRLDREETGR
+37 VVETMRLDREETGR

-79 ERPTDPQQPPGDGI
+79 EQPNGDGI

-99 LWHPGWIRRPEE
+99 LYTPGWIRQPAG

-139 EGRATLPTEP
+139 EGRARLPNQP
-149 PPGFPLDQNGRNE
+149 PDGFPRDQNGRNA
-162 DWETLRSRRGIY
+162 DWETLLSRRGIY

-181 RRNYNNAGNPTGQTP
+181 RRNYNNAGNLADGSTTP

-205 FELKPFA
+205 FELRPFA
-212 RQGDNDCAGR
+212 RQGNNDCAGR
-222 SPFFL
+222 SPFFV

-248 QIPIASRPDGPR
+248 QIP
-260 FTTQDRVRQ
+260 
-269 ISIAGRTDG
+269 IAGRTDG

-295 PQVAPACP
+295 PQVAPLCP
-303 QGYAFGGGKPDGV
+303 QGYAFGGGRPNGV
-316 TFSGLE
+316 TFSGLG
-322 NHQNDVGFYVCVRHS
+322 NNQNDVGFYVCVRQS
-337 PGADQPQDVI
+337 PGADRPQDVI
-347 VNITATAME
+347 INITATAME
-356 RANPGLFRRYIED
+356 RANPGLFRRYIQD

-384 LQTRVLARGVINR
+384 LQTRVFARGVINR
-397 RLS
+397 QLS

>member
-1 MVFKTF
+1 MLIF
-7 PRRASRG
+7 RRQASRG

-24 LIASIFLMATAMI
+24 LVASIFLLATAMI

-63 YIQQDL
+63 YIRQDL

-79 ERPTDPQQPPGDGI
+79 EQNPQQSDRLGDRI

-99 LWHPGWIRRPEE
+99 LYAPGWIRRPND

-139 EGRATLPTEP
+139 EGRATLPAEP
-149 PPGFPLDQNGRNE
+149 PPEFPRTNGRNA
-162 DWETLRSRRGIY
+162 DWDTLVSRRGIY

-181 RRNYNNAGNPTGQTP
+181 RRNYNNAGNPTGRTP
-196 WEGNARIER
+196 WEGNARIDR
-205 FELKPFA
+205 FELRPFNI
-212 RQGDNDCAGR
+212 QGQNNCAGR
-222 SPFFL
+222 SPFFV
-227 EDPDPFRD
+227 EDPDPFRA

-248 QIPIASRPDGPR
+248 QIP
-260 FTTQDRVRQ
+260 
-269 ISIAGRTDG
+269 IAGRTDG

-285 SNIFSSREGS
+285 SNIFSSRQGS
-295 PQVAPACP
+295 PQVAPACL
-303 QGYAFGGGKPDGV
+303 QGYAFGGGRPNGV
-316 TFSGLE
+316 TFPGLGD
-322 NHQNDVGFYVCVRHS
+322 NQNDVGFYVCVRQS
-337 PGADQPQDVI
+337 VGADRPQDVI
-347 VNITATAME
+347 INITATAME
-356 RANPGLFRRYIED
+356 RANPGLFRRYIRN

-384 LQTRVLARGVINR
+384 MQTRVLARGVINR
-397 RLS
+397 QLS